1 VNRSNRVSSFTRA
14 LSASSPATQGERPAA
29 DLIERALADDV
40 IRESE
45 ERLRLIT
52 KTAPIMIWIT
62 DAEGQV
68 TYLNQMYLDFTGL
81 TLAAALGQGWM
92 NVPHP
97 DDLERCIDVYM
108 KAADRRE
115 PFQIEHRLRRHDG
128 EYRWVIST
136 GVPRSA
142 KDGSFAGYSGTALDI
157 TERKLAEEV
166 LATVSQR
173 LIEAQEE
180 ERARLGRELHDD
192 INQRLVTLGCRLG
205 ILAHRIPDSEAALR
219 HTIEDLNNDV
229 RNLVNDIQ
237 ALSYGLH
244 PPQLEYLGI
253 AAAAASLCREVSDQ
267 QDVKVSFHAESVPQA
282 IPQRISLCV
291 YRVLQES
298 LQNAIKHSGARHV
311 EVSLCGGVD
320 QLTLTVHDS
329 GVGFDP
335 DEAVKAN
342 GLGLT
347 SMKER
352 LKAVQGQLYVDS
364 KPQCG
369 TTIRACVPLFSTDV
383 KNGWIVGQF
392 RSVTGST

>member
-1 VNRSNRVSSFTRA
+1 
-14 LSASSPATQGERPAA
+14 
-29 DLIERALADDV
+29 
-40 IRESE
+40 
-45 ERLRLIT
+45 
-52 KTAPIMIWIT
+52 
-62 DAEGQV
+62 
-68 TYLNQMYLDFTGL
+68 
-81 TLAAALGQGWM
+81 
-92 NVPHP
+92 
-97 DDLERCIDVYM
+97 
-108 KAADRRE
+108 
-115 PFQIEHRLRRHDG
+115 
-128 EYRWVIST
+128 
-136 GVPRSA
+136 
-142 KDGSFAGYSGTALDI
+142 
-157 TERKLAEEV
+157 
-166 LATVSQR
+166 
-173 LIEAQEE
+173 
-180 ERARLGRELHDD
+180 
-192 INQRLVTLGCRLG
+192 LVTLGWRLG
-205 ILAHRIPDSEAALR
+205 ILAQRIPDPEAALR

-229 RNLVNDIQ
+229 TNLVNDIQ

-320 QLTLTVHDS
+320 QLKLTVHDS
-329 GVGFDP
+329 GIGFDP
-335 DEAVKAN
+335 DEAVKAY

-369 TTIRACVPLFSTDV
+369 TTIGACVPLFSTNV
-383 KNGWIVGQF
+383 KTAG
-392 RSVTGST
+392 